1 MVSKGNS
8 GSKTCELPTT
18 ALIDKLL
25 ALAKPSLNLL
35 SKGLQKWTSDS
46 HLERSG

>member
-1 MVSKGNS
+1 MVSKGNP
-8 GSKTCELPTT
+8 GSKTCELPT